1 MCSRIVSAG
10 FIGLLMLGLGCGVT
24 PPAAPTETPGLV
36 QTTPVP
42 TSPPIPTPTP
52 APTETPSSLPL
63 PTPTPSPV
71 SEGGPSDLNLRSPAF
86 AEGEIIPR
94 EYTCDGAD
102 RSPPLR
108 WDPSPPGTQSLV
120 LIMDDPDAP
129 RGRFV
134 HWVLYAIP
142 PDRTELTEGL
152 PPQPSIEG
160 VGRQGRNDFGRLG
173 YGGPCPPSGPA
184 HRYQFTLYALDV
196 ALELP
201 PGARHGEVEAALSGH
216 VLAVGRLTGRYGR

>member
-1 MCSRIVSAG
+1 MCSRTVSVG
-10 FIGLLMLGLGCGVT
+10 FIGLLVLGLGCGVVT
-24 PPAAPTETPGLV
+24 PTAPMETPGLV
-36 QTTPVP
+36 QTLPAP
-42 TSPPIPTPTP
+42 TSPPIPTPAP
-52 APTETPSSLPL
+52 APTETPPSLLP

-71 SEGGPSDLNLRSPAF
+71 SEGGLPDLNLRSSAF
-86 AEGEIIPR
+86 AEGENIPR
-94 EYTCDGAD
+94 DYTCDGAD

-120 LIMDDPDAP
+120 RIVDDPDAP

-142 PDRTELTEGL
+142 PDRTELPEGL
-152 PPQPSIEG
+152 SPQPSIEG

-173 YGGPCPPSGPA
+173 YGGPCPPPGPA
-184 HRYQFTLYALDV
+184 HRYPFTLYALDV